1 MNDNKQPSLFTMME
15 TRAVPINIEDEIRK
29 SYLEYAL
36 SVIIGRALPDVR
48 DGLKPVHRRILF
60 AMSEGGNDWNR
71 PYRKSA
77 RIVGDVIGKYHPHGD
92 TAVYDAIVR
101 MAQDFS
107 LRYPLVDGQGN
118 FGSIDGDA
126 PAAMRYTEVR
136 LTRLAHEI
144 LQDLEKDTVDFV
156 GNYDGSLKEPLVM
169 PTRLPNLLVNGSSG
183 IAVGMA
189 TNIPPHSLDE
199 VCAAL
204 LATLSNPDITLEEL
218 MALIPGPD
226 FPTGGFIYGA
236 EGIGEAYRTGRGL
249 IRLRAKVIV
258 ERKGGRDSLI
268 IRELPYQVNKARLIE
283 RIAELVKDKKVEGI
297 ADIRDESDREGLR
310 VSIMLKKDE
319 LPQPI
324 LNQLYIHTNMQVTF
338 GINLVAIVNN
348 RPELLSLKDLLYH
361 FLEHRREVIL
371 RRTRY
376 ELKQAEARAHIL
388 DGLLIALDWLDAVI
402 TMIRAAATPPEAK
415 QQLMAGLFILKPQ
428 RGETLEESRS
438 RYSLS
443 EIQAQA
449 ILDMRLQRLTGLERQ
464 KIIQE
469 AAELKATIQR
479 LMKILAEEAEVK
491 ALIAQELTDLKERY
505 GDGRRTEIVP
515 LAQEFTAEDLI
526 ADEEMVVT
534 ISHRGYIKRTP
545 LTIYRSQR
553 RGGKGRMGMVTR
565 ENDFVSQLY
574 IASTHTVF
582 LVFTNKGRV
591 FWLKVHEI
599 PIGSPTAQGKAIVN
613 LLNLGPEEKAAT
625 TLPIKEFSPGVSLI
639 MATQRG
645 IIKKTDLMNF
655 QRPRSGG
662 LIAVS
667 LDEGDELV
675 GVSLAEA
682 GQEILMGTRQGKIIR
697 FPVAQV
703 RDVGRG
709 ARGVRGIQVAEDD
722 RVVGMEVIRPEG
734 TILTVTDRGFGKR
747 TKPEKYPAQRRGG
760 LGRLGLRITSRN
772 GQIMGILQVHE
783 DDEIMLVTDG
793 GKVLRL
799 PVRGISVIGRIT
811 QGVKLM
817 DAEREERVVS
827 LAKVAEK
834 TDDGEAEPEADLGL
848 S

>member
-1 MNDNKQPSLFTMME
+1 MTE

-92 TAVYDAIVR
+92 TAVYDAMVR

-118 FGSIDGDA
+118 FGSIDGDS

-136 LTRLAHEI
+136 LTRLAHEL

-199 VCAAL
+199 VCDAL
-204 LATLSNPDITLEEL
+204 LATLNRPDISLEEL

-249 IRLRAKVIV
+249 IRIRAKVSI
-258 ERKGGRDSLI
+258 EHKGGRDSLI

-283 RIAELVKDKKVEGI
+283 RIAELVKDKKMEGI
-297 ADIRDESDREGLR
+297 SDIRDESDREGLR
-310 VSIMLKKDE
+310 VAIMLKKDE

-338 GINLVAIVNN
+338 GINLVAIVHN
-348 RPELLSLKDLLYH
+348 RPELLSLKDLLHH

-388 DGLLIALDWLDAVI
+388 GGFLIALDFLDMVI
-402 TMIRAAATPPEAK
+402 AMIRAAATPPEAK
-415 QQLMAGLFILKPQ
+415 QQLMAGLFILTAQP
-428 RGETLEESRS
+428 GATLEETRDK
-438 RYSLS
+438 YALS

-449 ILDMRLQRLTGLERQ
+449 ILEMRLQRLTGLERQ
-464 KIIQE
+464 KIINE
-469 AAELKATIQR
+469 AEEVRATIQR
-479 LMKILAEEAEVK
+479 LLLILAEEAQVK
-491 ALIAQELTDLKERY
+491 SLIAQELTEIKERY

-515 LAQEFTAEDLI
+515 QAQEFTAEDLI

-534 ISHRGYIKRTP
+534 ISLRSYIKRTP

-553 RGGKGRMGMVTR
+553 RGGKGRMGMITR

-574 IASTHTVF
+574 IASTHSFF

-613 LLNLGPEEKAAT
+613 LLPFGEGEKLATILPVREFTPGP
-625 TLPIKEFSPGVSLI
+625 SLV

-645 IIKKTDLMNF
+645 IVKKTDLMNF

-662 LIAVS
+662 IIALS
-667 LDEGDELV
+667 LDAEDELV
-675 GVSLAEA
+675 GAALSEA
-682 GQEILMGTRQGKIIR
+682 DQSIVIGTRYGKIIR
-697 FPVAQV
+697 FPSAEV
-703 RDVGRG
+703 RDMGRA
-709 ARGVRGIQVAEDD
+709 ARGVKGMEVAPED
-722 RVVGMEVIRPEG
+722 RVVGMEVLRPGG
-734 TILTVTDRGFGKR
+734 TILTVTERGFGKR
-747 TKPEKYPAQRRGG
+747 TDPKKYPEHHRKGQGVKG
-760 LGRLGLRITSRN
+760 LDITKRN
-772 GQIMGILQVHE
+772 GPIMAILQVNE

-793 GKVLRL
+793 GKILRMIAK
-799 PVRGISVIGRIT
+799 GISLIGRVT

-817 DAEREERVVS
+817 DLEAEERVVS

-834 TDDGEAEPEADLGL
+834 SDDGEPEPEPDLGI

>member
-1 MNDNKQPSLFTMME
+1 MNEKQPSLFTMME
-15 TRAVPINIEDEIRK
+15 ARAVPINIEDEIRK

-60 AMSEGGNDWNR
+60 AMSEAGNDWNR

-136 LTRLAHEI
+136 LTRLAHEL
-144 LQDLEKDTVDFV
+144 LQDLDKDTVDFV
-156 GNYDGSLKEPLVM
+156 GNYDGSLKEPLVL
-169 PTRLPNLLVNGSSG
+169 PTRLPNLLVNGGSG

-199 VCAAL
+199 VCDAL
-204 LATLSNPDITLEEL
+204 LATLHNPEITLEEL
-218 MALIPGPD
+218 MAIIPGPD

-236 EGIGEAYRTGRGL
+236 EGIAEAYRTGRGL
-249 IRLRAKVIV
+249 IRLRAKVTV
-258 ERKGGRDSLI
+258 ERKGGRESLI

-297 ADIRDESDREGLR
+297 SDIRDESDREGLR
-310 VSIMLKKDE
+310 VAIMLKKDE
-319 LPQPI
+319 PAQPI
-324 LNQLYIHTNMQVTF
+324 LNQLYIHTQMQVTF
-338 GINLVAIVNN
+338 GINLVSIVHN

-361 FLEHRREVIL
+361 FLEHRREVII

-388 DGLLIALDWLDAVI
+388 EGLLIALDWLDAVI
-402 TMIRAAATPPEAK
+402 ALIRAAANPAEAK
-415 QQLMAGLFILKPQ
+415 QQLMAGLFILAASP
-428 RGETLEESRS
+428 GSTLEDTRAL
-438 RYSLS
+438 YALS
-443 EIQAQA
+443 EVQAQA
-449 ILDMRLQRLTGLERQ
+449 ILDMRLQRLTGMERQ

-469 AAELKATIQR
+469 AEEVRAAIARFRQ
-479 LMKILAEEAEVK
+479 ILAEEAEVK
-491 ALIAQELTDLKERY
+491 ALIAGELTELKERY

-515 LAQEFTAEDLI
+515 QAQDITAEDLI
-526 ADEEMVVT
+526 ADEDMVVT
-534 ISHRGYIKRTP
+534 ISHRSYIKRTP

-553 RGGKGRMGMVTR
+553 RGGKGRMGMITR

-574 IASTHTVF
+574 IASTHSYF

-599 PIGSPTAQGKAIVN
+599 PVGSPTAQGKAIVN
-613 LLNLGPEEKAAT
+613 LLQLGENEKLAT
-625 TLPIKEFSPGVSLI
+625 ILPVREFTPGPSLV

-662 LIAVS
+662 IIALS
-667 LDEGDELV
+667 LDPEDELV
-675 GVSLAEA
+675 SAALSEPD
-682 GQEILMGTRQGKIIR
+682 QSILIGTRLGKIIR
-697 FPVAQV
+697 FPSSEV
-703 RDVGRG
+703 RDMGRA
-709 ARGVRGIQVAEDD
+709 ARGVKGMEVAPED
-722 RVVGMEVIRPEG
+722 RVVGMEVIRPAG
-734 TILTVTDRGFGKR
+734 TILTVTERGFGKR
-747 TKPEKYPAQRRGG
+747 TDPIKYPEHHRGG
-760 LGRLGLRITSRN
+760 LGVRGLNITERN
-772 GQIMGILQVHE
+772 GPIMSILQVNE
-783 DDEIMLVTDG
+783 DDEVMLVTDG
-793 GKVLRL
+793 GKILRL
-799 PVRGISVIGRIT
+799 MAKGISLIGRVT

-817 DAEREERVVS
+817 DLEREERVVS
-827 LAKVAEK
+827 LAKVAERSEDSDPE
-834 TDDGEAEPEADLGL
+834 TEADLGL
-848 S
+848 T

>member
-1 MNDNKQPSLFTMME
+1 MTE
-15 TRAVPINIEDEIRK
+15 TRAVPINIEDEIKK

-92 TAVYDAIVR
+92 TAVYDAMVR

-118 FGSIDGDA
+118 FGSIDGDS

-136 LTRLAHEI
+136 LTRLAHEL

-199 VCAAL
+199 VCDAL
-204 LATLSNPDITLEEL
+204 LATLNTPDITLEEL
-218 MALIPGPD
+218 MTLIPGPD

-236 EGIGEAYRTGRGL
+236 EGISEAYRTGRGL
-249 IRLRAKVIV
+249 IRIRAKVSV
-258 ERKGGRDSLI
+258 EHKGGRDSLI

-283 RIAELVKDKKVEGI
+283 RIAELVKDKKMEGI

-310 VSIMLKKDE
+310 VAIMLKKDE

-338 GINLVAIVNN
+338 GINLVAIVHN
-348 RPELLSLKDLLYH
+348 RPELLSLKDLLHH

-388 DGLLIALDWLDAVI
+388 GGFLIALDFLDAVI
-402 TMIRAAATPPEAK
+402 AMIRAAATPPEAK
-415 QQLMAGLFILKPQ
+415 QQLMAGLFILAAQP
-428 RGETLEESRS
+428 GVTLEETRS
-438 RYSLS
+438 RYALS

-449 ILDMRLQRLTGLERQ
+449 ILEMRLQRLTGLERQ
-464 KIIQE
+464 KIINE
-469 AAELKATIQR
+469 AAEIRAAIQR
-479 LMKILAEEAEVK
+479 LLQILAEEAQVK
-491 ALIAQELTDLKERY
+491 ALIAQELTELKERY

-515 LAQEFTAEDLI
+515 QAQEFTAEDLI

-534 ISHRGYIKRTP
+534 ISLRSYIKRTP

-553 RGGKGRMGMVTR
+553 RGGKGRMGMITR

-574 IASTHTVF
+574 IASTHSFF

-613 LLNLGPEEKAAT
+613 LLPFGEGEKLATILPVREFTPGP
-625 TLPIKEFSPGVSLI
+625 SLV

-645 IIKKTDLMNF
+645 IVKKTDLMNF
-655 QRPRSGG
+655 QRPRSAGI
-662 LIAVS
+662 IALS
-667 LDEGDELV
+667 LDAEDELV
-675 GVSLAEA
+675 SAALSEPDQSIV
-682 GQEILMGTRQGKIIR
+682 IGTRYGKIIR
-697 FPVAQV
+697 FPSAEV
-703 RDVGRG
+703 RDMGRT
-709 ARGVRGIQVAEDD
+709 ARGVKGMEVAPED
-722 RVVGMEVIRPEG
+722 RVVGMEVLRPGG
-734 TILTVTDRGFGKR
+734 TILTVTERGFGKR
-747 TKPEKYPAQRRGG
+747 TDPTKYPEHHRKGQGVRG
-760 LGRLGLRITSRN
+760 LNITKRN
-772 GQIMGILQVHE
+772 GPIMAILQVNE

-793 GKVLRL
+793 GKILRMIAKGVSL
-799 PVRGISVIGRIT
+799 IGRVT

-817 DAEREERVVS
+817 DLEPEERVVS
-827 LAKVAEK
+827 VAKVAEK
-834 TDDGEAEPEADLGL
+834 SDDGEPEPDPEADLGL

>member
-1 MNDNKQPSLFTMME
+1 MTE
-15 TRAVPINIEDEIRK
+15 TRAVPINIEDEIQK

-92 TAVYDAIVR
+92 TAVYDAMVR

-118 FGSIDGDA
+118 FGSIDGDS

-136 LTRLAHEI
+136 LTRLAHEL
-144 LQDLEKDTVDFV
+144 LQDLDKDTVDFV

-169 PTRLPNLLVNGSSG
+169 PTRMPNLLINGSSG

-199 VCAAL
+199 VCDAL
-204 LATLSNPDITLEEL
+204 LATLSNPDLTLEEL

-249 IRLRAKVIV
+249 IRIRAKVSV
-258 ERKGGRDSLI
+258 EHKGGRDSLI

-283 RIAELVKDKKVEGI
+283 RIAELVKDKKMEGI

-310 VSIMLKKDE
+310 VAIMLKKDE

-338 GINLVAIVNN
+338 GINLVAIVHN
-348 RPELLSLKDLLYH
+348 RPELLSLKDLLHH

-388 DGLLIALDWLDAVI
+388 EGFLIALDWLDAVI
-402 TMIRAAATPPEAK
+402 SMIRAAANPPEAK
-415 QQLMAGLFILKPQ
+415 QQLMAGLFVLAAQP
-428 RGETLEESRS
+428 GATLEETRS
-438 RYSLS
+438 SYALS
-443 EIQAQA
+443 ETQAQA
-449 ILDMRLQRLTGLERQ
+449 ILEMRLQRLTGMERQ
-464 KIIQE
+464 KIISE
-469 AAELKATIQR
+469 AAEVRATIQR
-479 LMKILAEEAEVK
+479 LLQILAEEAQVK
-491 ALIAQELTDLKERY
+491 ALIAQELTELKERY

-515 LAQEFTAEDLI
+515 QAQEFTAEDLI

-534 ISHRGYIKRTP
+534 ISLRSYIKRTP

-553 RGGKGRMGMVTR
+553 RGGKGRMGMITR

-574 IASTHTVF
+574 IASTHSFF

-613 LLNLGPEEKAAT
+613 LLPFGEGEKLATILPVREFTPGP
-625 TLPIKEFSPGVSLI
+625 SLV

-645 IIKKTDLMNF
+645 IVKKTDLMNF
-655 QRPRSGG
+655 QRPRSAGI
-662 LIAVS
+662 IALS
-667 LDEGDELV
+667 LDPEDELV
-675 GVSLAEA
+675 SAALSEPDQSIV
-682 GQEILMGTRQGKIIR
+682 IGTRLGKIIR
-697 FPVAQV
+697 FPSAEV
-703 RDVGRG
+703 RDMGRA
-709 ARGVRGIQVAEDD
+709 ARGVKGMEVAPED
-722 RVVGMEVIRPEG
+722 RVVGMEVLRPGG
-734 TILTVTDRGFGKR
+734 TILTVTERGFGKR
-747 TKPEKYPAQRRGG
+747 TDPKKYPEHHRKGQGVKG
-760 LGRLGLRITSRN
+760 LDITKRT
-772 GQIMGILQVHE
+772 GPIMSILQVNE

-793 GKVLRL
+793 GKILRMIAK
-799 PVRGISVIGRIT
+799 GISLIGRVT

-817 DAEREERVVS
+817 DLETEERVVS

-834 TDDGEAEPEADLGL
+834 SDDGEAEPEPDLGI

>member
-1 MNDNKQPSLFTMME
+1 MME
-15 TRAVPINIEDEIRK
+15 ARAIPINIEDEIRK
-29 SYLEYAL
+29 SYLEYSL

-60 AMSEGGNDWNR
+60 AMSEAGNDWNR

-118 FGSIDGDA
+118 FGSVDGDA

-136 LTRLAHEI
+136 LTRLAHEL
-144 LQDLEKDTVDFV
+144 LQDLDKDTVDFV
-156 GNYDGSLKEPLVM
+156 GNYDGSLKEPLVL
-169 PTRLPNLLVNGSSG
+169 PTRLPNLLVNGGSG

-199 VCAAL
+199 VCDAL
-204 LATLSNPDITLEEL
+204 LATLKNPDITLEEL
-218 MALIPGPD
+218 MAIIPGPD

-236 EGIGEAYRTGRGL
+236 DGIAEAYRTGRGL
-249 IRLRAKVIV
+249 IRLRAKVTV
-258 ERKGGRDSLI
+258 ERKGGRESLI

-283 RIAELVKDKKVEGI
+283 RIAELVKDKKIEGI

-310 VSIMLKKDE
+310 VSILLKKDE
-319 LPQPI
+319 LSQPI
-324 LNQLYIHTNMQVTF
+324 LNQLYLNTQMQVTF
-338 GINLVAIVNN
+338 GINLVAIVHN
-348 RPELLSLKDLLYH
+348 RPELLSLKDLLHH
-361 FLEHRREVIL
+361 FLEHRREVII

-376 ELKQAEARAHIL
+376 ELKQAEARAHVL
-388 DGLLIALDWLDAVI
+388 DGLLIALDHLDAVI
-402 TMIRAAATPPEAK
+402 SLIRAAANPPEAK
-415 QQLMAGLFILKPQ
+415 QQLIAGMFILAAAPKA
-428 RGETLEESRS
+428 TLEETRS
-438 RYSLS
+438 RYALS

-469 AAELKATIQR
+469 AEEVQAAIRR
-479 LMKILAEEAEVK
+479 LRQILAEEAEVK
-491 ALIAQELTDLKERY
+491 ALIAQELTELKERY
-505 GDGRRTEIVP
+505 SDGRHTEIVP
-515 LAQEFTAEDLI
+515 QAQDFTAEDLI
-526 ADEEMVVT
+526 ADEDMVVT

-553 RGGKGRMGMVTR
+553 RGGKGRMGMITR

-574 IASTHTVF
+574 IASTHSCF

-613 LLNLGPEEKAAT
+613 LLQLGENEKLAT
-625 TLPIKEFSPGVSLI
+625 ILPVREFTSGPSLV

-645 IIKKTDLMNF
+645 VIKKTDLMNF

-662 LIAVS
+662 IIALS
-667 LDEGDELV
+667 LDPEDELV
-675 GVSLAEA
+675 GVALS
-682 GQEILMGTRQGKIIR
+682 QPDQSILLGTRQGKIIR
-697 FPVAQV
+697 FLSAEV
-703 RDVGRG
+703 RDMGRI
-709 ARGVRGIQVAEDD
+709 ARGVKGIDVAPED
-722 RVVGMEVIRPEG
+722 RVVGMEVLRPAG
-734 TILTVTDRGFGKR
+734 TILTVTERGFGKR
-747 TKPEKYPAQRRGG
+747 TNPKKYPEHHRGG
-760 LGRLGLRITSRN
+760 HGVRGLDITKRN
-772 GQIMGILQVHE
+772 GPIMGILQVNE

-793 GKVLRL
+793 GKILRL
-799 PVRGISVIGRIT
+799 MAKDISLIGRVT

-817 DAEREERVVS
+817 DLEAEERVVS
-827 LAKVAEK
+827 LAKVAERNGN
-834 TDDGEAEPEADLGL
+834 GEPELEADLGL
-848 S
+848 T

>member
-1 MNDNKQPSLFTMME
+1 MTE
-15 TRAVPINIEDEIRK
+15 TRAVPINIEDEIQK

-92 TAVYDAIVR
+92 TAVYDAMVR

-118 FGSIDGDA
+118 FGSIDGDS

-136 LTRLAHEI
+136 LTRLAHEL

-156 GNYDGSLKEPLVM
+156 GNYDGSLKEPLVL
-169 PTRLPNLLVNGSSG
+169 PTRLPNLMINGSSG

-199 VCAAL
+199 VCGAL
-204 LATLSNPDITLEEL
+204 LATLHNPDITLEEL
-218 MALIPGPD
+218 MAIIPGPD

-236 EGIGEAYRTGRGL
+236 EGIAEAYRTGRGL
-249 IRLRAKVIV
+249 IRLRAKVSV
-258 ERKGGRDSLI
+258 EHKSGRDTLI

-283 RIAELVKDKKVEGI
+283 RIAELVKDKKIEGI
-297 ADIRDESDREGLR
+297 SDLRDESDREGLR
-310 VSIMLKKDE
+310 VAIMLKKDE

-324 LNQLYIHTNMQVTF
+324 LNQLYTHTNMQVTF
-338 GINLVAIVNN
+338 GINLVAIVHN
-348 RPELLSLKDLLYH
+348 RPELLSLKDLLHH

-388 DGLLIALDWLDAVI
+388 EGFLIALDWLDAVI
-402 TMIRAAATPPEAK
+402 NMIRAAATPPEAK
-415 QQLMAGLFILKPQ
+415 QQLIAGMFILTAAP
-428 RGETLEESRS
+428 GATLEETRGK
-438 RYSLS
+438 YALS

-449 ILDMRLQRLTGLERQ
+449 ILEMRLQRLTGLERQ
-464 KIIQE
+464 KIINE
-469 AAELKATIQR
+469 AEEVRATIRR
-479 LMKILAEEAEVK
+479 LRQILAEEAEVK
-491 ALIAQELTDLKERY
+491 ALIVQELTELKERF

-515 LAQEFTAEDLI
+515 QAQEFTAEDLI

-534 ISHRGYIKRTP
+534 ISLRSYIKRTP

-553 RGGKGRMGMVTR
+553 RGGKGRMGMITR

-574 IASTHTVF
+574 IASTHSFF

-613 LLNLGPEEKAAT
+613 LLPFGEGEKLATILPVREFIPGPSLVLG
-625 TLPIKEFSPGVSLI
+625 
-639 MATQRG
+639 TQRG

-662 LIAVS
+662 IIALS
-667 LDEGDELV
+667 LDAEDELV
-675 GVSLAEA
+675 SVALSELD
-682 GQEILMGTRQGKIIR
+682 QSIVIGTRYGKIIR
-697 FPVAQV
+697 FPSSEV
-703 RDVGRG
+703 RDMGRT
-709 ARGVRGIQVAEDD
+709 ARGVKGIEVGPKDQ
-722 RVVGMEVIRPEG
+722 VVGMEVLRPGG
-734 TILTVTDRGFGKR
+734 TILTVTERGFGKR
-747 TKPEKYPAQRRGG
+747 TDPKKYPEHHRKGQGVKG
-760 LGRLGLRITSRN
+760 LAITKRT
-772 GQIMGILQVHE
+772 GPIMAILQVNE

-793 GKVLRL
+793 GKILRMIAKD
-799 PVRGISVIGRIT
+799 ISLIGRVT

-817 DAEREERVVS
+817 DLEPEERVVS
-827 LAKVAEK
+827 VAKVAEK
-834 TDDGEAEPEADLGL
+834 TDDGEPEPETDLGI

>member
-1 MNDNKQPSLFTMME
+1 MTE

-92 TAVYDAIVR
+92 TAVYDAMVR

-118 FGSIDGDA
+118 FGSIDGDS

-136 LTRLAHEI
+136 LTRLAHEL
-144 LQDLEKDTVDFV
+144 LQDLDKDTVDFV

-169 PTRLPNLLVNGSSG
+169 PTRIPNLLINGGSG

-189 TNIPPHSLDE
+189 TNIPPHCLDE
-199 VCAAL
+199 VCDGL
-204 LATLSNPDITLEEL
+204 LATLKDPDISLEEL
-218 MALIPGPD
+218 MAIIPGPD

-236 EGIGEAYRTGRGL
+236 EGIAEAYRTGRGL
-249 IRLRAKVIV
+249 IRIRAKVSV
-258 ERKGGRDSLI
+258 EHKGGRDSLI

-283 RIAELVKDKKVEGI
+283 RIAELVKDKKMEGI
-297 ADIRDESDREGLR
+297 SDIRDESDREGLR
-310 VSIMLKKDE
+310 VAIMLKKDE

-338 GINLVAIVNN
+338 GINLVAIVHN
-348 RPELLSLKDLLYH
+348 RPELLSLKDLLHH

-388 DGLLIALDWLDAVI
+388 EGFLIALDWLDAVI
-402 TMIRAAATPPEAK
+402 AMIRAAANPPEAK
-415 QQLMAGLFILKPQ
+415 QQLMAGLFVLAAQP
-428 RGETLEESRS
+428 GVTLEETRS
-438 RYSLS
+438 KYALS

-449 ILDMRLQRLTGLERQ
+449 ILEMRLQRLTGLERQ
-464 KIIQE
+464 KIINE
-469 AAELKATIQR
+469 AAEVRATIQR
-479 LMKILAEEAEVK
+479 LLQILAEEAQVK
-491 ALIAQELTDLKERY
+491 ALIAQELTELKERY

-515 LAQEFTAEDLI
+515 QAQEFTAEDLI

-534 ISHRGYIKRTP
+534 ISLRSYIKRTP

-553 RGGKGRMGMVTR
+553 RGGKGRMGMITR

-574 IASTHTVF
+574 IASTHSFF

-613 LLNLGPEEKAAT
+613 LLPFGEGEKLATILPVREFTPGP
-625 TLPIKEFSPGVSLI
+625 SLV

-645 IIKKTDLMNF
+645 IVKKTDLMNF
-655 QRPRSGG
+655 QRPRTGG
-662 LIAVS
+662 IIALS
-667 LDEGDELV
+667 LDPEDELV
-675 GVSLAEA
+675 SAALSEPDQSIV
-682 GQEILMGTRQGKIIR
+682 IGTRLRQDHPLPLGGGAGHGPGRPGRQGHGSGPGGPGGGYGSAASR
-697 FPVAQV
+697 RHHPHG
-703 RDVGRG
+703 DG
-709 ARGVRGIQVAEDD
+709 AGLRQAHRSEEIPRAP
-722 RVVGMEVIRPEG
+722 PEG
-734 TILTVTDRGFGKR
+734 PGGQGTR
-747 TKPEKYPAQRRGG
+747 YHQAQRPHHGHPPG
-760 LGRLGLRITSRN
+760 
-772 GQIMGILQVHE
+772 
-783 DDEIMLVTDG
+783 
-793 GKVLRL
+793 
-799 PVRGISVIGRIT
+799 
-811 QGVKLM
+811 
-817 DAEREERVVS
+817 ERRR
-827 LAKVAEK
+827 
-834 TDDGEAEPEADLGL
+834 
-848 S
+848 

>member
-1 MNDNKQPSLFTMME
+1 MTE

-92 TAVYDAIVR
+92 TAVYDAMVR

-118 FGSIDGDA
+118 FGSIDGDS

-136 LTRLAHEI
+136 LTRLAHEL
-144 LQDLEKDTVDFV
+144 LQDLDKDTVDFV

-199 VCAAL
+199 VCDAL
-204 LATLSNPDITLEEL
+204 LATLNNPDITLEEL
-218 MALIPGPD
+218 MAMIPGPD

-236 EGIGEAYRTGRGL
+236 EGIAEAYRTGRGL
-249 IRLRAKVIV
+249 IRIRAKVNV
-258 ERKGGRDSLI
+258 EHKGGRDSLI

-283 RIAELVKDKKVEGI
+283 RIAELVKDKKMEGI

-310 VSIMLKKDE
+310 VAIMLKKDE

-338 GINLVAIVNN
+338 GINLVAIVHN
-348 RPELLSLKDLLYH
+348 RPELLSLKDLLHH

-388 DGLLIALDWLDAVI
+388 EGFLIALDFLDLVI
-402 TMIRAAATPPEAK
+402 AMIRAAATPPEAK
-415 QQLMAGLFILKPQ
+415 QQLMAGLFILAAPP
-428 RGETLEESRS
+428 GATLEETRDK
-438 RYSLS
+438 YALS

-449 ILDMRLQRLTGLERQ
+449 ILEMRLQRLTGLERQ
-464 KIIQE
+464 KIINE
-469 AAELKATIQR
+469 AEEVRATIQR
-479 LMKILAEEAEVK
+479 LLQILAEEAQVK
-491 ALIAQELTDLKERY
+491 ALIAQELTELKERY

-515 LAQEFTAEDLI
+515 QAQEFTAEDLI

-534 ISHRGYIKRTP
+534 ISHRSYIKRTP

-553 RGGKGRMGMVTR
+553 RGGKGRMGMITR

-574 IASTHTVF
+574 IASTHSYF

-613 LLNLGPEEKAAT
+613 LLQLGEDEKLAT
-625 TLPIKEFSPGVSLI
+625 ILPVREFTPGPSLV

-662 LIAVS
+662 IIALS
-667 LDEGDELV
+667 LDAEDELV
-675 GVSLAEA
+675 GAALSEPDQSIV
-682 GQEILMGTRQGKIIR
+682 IGTRYGKIIR
-697 FPVAQV
+697 FPSAEV
-703 RDVGRG
+703 RDMGRA
-709 ARGVRGIQVAEDD
+709 ARGVKGMEVAPED
-722 RVVGMEVIRPEG
+722 RVVGMEVLRPGG
-734 TILTVTDRGFGKR
+734 TILTVTERGFGKR
-747 TKPEKYPAQRRGG
+747 TDPKKYPQHHRKGQG
-760 LGRLGLRITSRN
+760 VLGLNITKRN
-772 GQIMGILQVHE
+772 GPIMAILQVNE

-793 GKVLRL
+793 GKILRMIAK
-799 PVRGISVIGRIT
+799 GISLIGRVT

-817 DAEREERVVS
+817 DLESGGAG
-827 LAKVAEK
+827 
-834 TDDGEAEPEADLGL
+834 GEPGQGGGKK
-848 S
+848 

>member
-1 MNDNKQPSLFTMME
+1 MTE
-15 TRAVPINIEDEIRK
+15 TRAVPINIEDEIQK

-92 TAVYDAIVR
+92 TAVYDAMVR

-118 FGSIDGDA
+118 FGSIDGDS

-136 LTRLAHEI
+136 LTRLAHEL
-144 LQDLEKDTVDFV
+144 LQDLDKDTVDFV

-169 PTRLPNLLVNGSSG
+169 PTRIPNLLINGSSG

-199 VCAAL
+199 VCDAL
-204 LATLSNPDITLEEL
+204 LATLNNPDITLEEL
-218 MALIPGPD
+218 MAIIPGPD

-236 EGIGEAYRTGRGL
+236 EGIAEAYRTGRGL
-249 IRLRAKVIV
+249 IRIRAKVSV
-258 ERKGGRDSLI
+258 EHKGGRDSLI

-283 RIAELVKDKKVEGI
+283 RIAELVKDKKMEGI
-297 ADIRDESDREGLR
+297 SDIRDESDREGLR
-310 VSIMLKKDE
+310 VAIMLKKDE

-338 GINLVAIVNN
+338 GINLVAIVHN
-348 RPELLSLKDLLYH
+348 RPELLSLKDLLHH

-388 DGLLIALDWLDAVI
+388 EGFLIALDWLDAVI
-402 TMIRAAATPPEAK
+402 AMIRAAATPPEAK
-415 QQLMAGLFILKPQ
+415 QQLMAGLFILAAQP
-428 RGETLEESRS
+428 GVTLEETRS
-438 RYSLS
+438 KYALS

-449 ILDMRLQRLTGLERQ
+449 ILEMRLQRLTGLERQ
-464 KIIQE
+464 KIINE
-469 AAELKATIQR
+469 AAEVRATIQR
-479 LMKILAEEAEVK
+479 LLQILAEEAQVK

-515 LAQEFTAEDLI
+515 QAQEFTAEDLI

-534 ISHRGYIKRTP
+534 ISLRSYIKRTP

-553 RGGKGRMGMVTR
+553 RGGKGRMGMITR

-574 IASTHTVF
+574 IASTHSFF

-613 LLNLGPEEKAAT
+613 LLPFGEGEKLATILPVREFTPGP
-625 TLPIKEFSPGVSLI
+625 SLV

-662 LIAVS
+662 IIALS
-667 LDEGDELV
+667 LDAEDELV
-675 GVSLAEA
+675 SAALSEPDQSIV
-682 GQEILMGTRQGKIIR
+682 IGTRYGKIIR
-697 FPVAQV
+697 FPSAEV
-703 RDVGRG
+703 RDMGRA
-709 ARGVRGIQVAEDD
+709 ARGVKGMEVAPED
-722 RVVGMEVIRPEG
+722 RVVGMEVLRPGG
-734 TILTVTDRGFGKR
+734 TILTVTERGFGKR
-747 TKPEKYPAQRRGG
+747 TDPTKYPEHHRKGQGVKG
-760 LGRLGLRITSRN
+760 LDITKRN
-772 GQIMGILQVHE
+772 GPIMAILQVNE

-793 GKVLRL
+793 GKILRMIAKGVSL
-799 PVRGISVIGRIT
+799 IGRVT

-817 DAEREERVVS
+817 DLEAEEHVVS
-827 LAKVAEK
+827 VAKVAEK
-834 TDDGEAEPEADLGL
+834 TDDGEPEPETDLGI

>member
-1 MNDNKQPSLFTMME
+1 MME
-15 TRAVPINIEDEIRK
+15 ARAVPINIEDEIRK

-60 AMSEGGNDWNR
+60 AMDEAGNDWNR

-136 LTRLAHEI
+136 LTRLAHEL
-144 LQDLEKDTVDFV
+144 LQDLDKDTVDFV
-156 GNYDGSLKEPLVM
+156 ANYDGSLKEPLVL
-169 PTRLPNLLVNGSSG
+169 PTRLPNLLVNGGSG

-199 VCAAL
+199 VCDAL
-204 LATLSNPDITLEEL
+204 LATLNNPDITLDEL
-218 MALIPGPD
+218 MAIIPGPD

-236 EGIGEAYRTGRGL
+236 DGIAEAYRTGRGL
-249 IRLRAKVIV
+249 IRLRARVTI

-310 VSIMLKKDE
+310 VAIMLKKDE

-324 LNQLYIHTNMQVTF
+324 LNQLYMHTNMQVTF
-338 GINLVAIVNN
+338 GINLVAIVHN

-388 DGLLIALDWLDAVI
+388 DGLLIALDFLDAVI
-402 TMIRAAATPPEAK
+402 ALIRAAAHPPEAK
-415 QQLMAGLFILKPQ
+415 QQLMAGEFIQKPR
-428 RGETLEESRS
+428 RGATLEETREQ
-438 RYSLS
+438 YALS
-443 EIQAQA
+443 EVQAQA

-469 AAELKATIQR
+469 AEAVKADIARFRQ
-479 LMKILAEEAEVK
+479 ILAEAAQVT
-491 ALIAQELTDLKERY
+491 ALIAQELTELKERY

-515 LAQEFTAEDLI
+515 QAQDLTAEDLI
-526 ADEEMVVT
+526 ADEDMVVT

-574 IASTHTVF
+574 IASTHSYF

-599 PIGSPTAQGKAIVN
+599 PIGSPSAQGKAIVN
-613 LLNLGPEEKAAT
+613 LLQLGAEEKLAT
-625 TLPIKEFSPGVSLI
+625 ILPVREFTPGLSLV

-645 IIKKTDLMNF
+645 VIKKTDLLNF

-662 LIAVS
+662 IIAIN
-667 LDEGDELV
+667 LDPEDELV
-675 GVSLAEA
+675 GVDLSEPD
-682 GQEILMGTRQGKIIR
+682 QSILIGTRYGKIIR
-697 FPVAQV
+697 FPAAEV
-703 RDVGRG
+703 RDVGRA
-709 ARGVRGIQVAEDD
+709 ARGVKGIEVAPEDQ
-722 RVVGMEVIRPEG
+722 VVGMEVLRPAG
-734 TILTVTDRGFGKR
+734 TILTVTERGFGKR
-747 TKPEKYPAQRRGG
+747 TDPKKYPQHHRGG
-760 LGRLGLRITSRN
+760 QGVRGLNITDRN
-772 GQIMGILQVHE
+772 GPIMGILQVDA
-783 DDEIMLVTDG
+783 DDEIMLVSDG
-793 GKVLRL
+793 GKILRSIAK
-799 PVRGISVIGRIT
+799 GISLIGRVT

-817 DAEREERVVS
+817 DLEKEERVVS
-827 LAKVAEK
+827 LAKVAER
-834 TDDGEAEPEADLGL
+834 TDDSEAEPDLGI

>member
-1 MNDNKQPSLFTMME
+1 MDNKQPPLFTME

-118 FGSIDGDA
+118 FGSIDGDS

-136 LTRLAHEI
+136 LTRLAHEL
-144 LQDLEKDTVDFV
+144 LQDLDKDTVDFV
-156 GNYDGSLKEPLVM
+156 GNYDGSMKEPLVL
-169 PTRLPNLLVNGSSG
+169 PSRLPNLLINGSSG

-189 TNIPPHSLDE
+189 TNIPPHSLEE
-199 VCAAL
+199 VCNAL
-204 LATLSNPDITLEEL
+204 LAVLHNPDITLTEL
-218 MALIPGPD
+218 MAIVPGPD

-236 EGIGEAYRTGRGL
+236 EGIAEAYRSGRGL
-249 IRLRAKVIV
+249 IRLRAKVSV
-258 ERKGGRDSLI
+258 EHKAGRETLV

-283 RIAELVKDKKVEGI
+283 RIAELVKEKKIEGI
-297 ADIRDESDREGLR
+297 SELRDESDREGMR
-310 VSIMLKKDE
+310 VTIQLKKDE
-319 LPQPI
+319 QAEVI
-324 LNQLYIHTNMQVTF
+324 LNQLYLNTQMQVTF
-338 GINLVAIVNN
+338 GINLVAIVHN
-348 RPELLSLKDLLYH
+348 RPELLGLKDLLRH

-376 ELKQAEARAHIL
+376 ELKQAEARKHIL
-388 DGLLIALDWLDAVI
+388 DGLLTALDFLDQVIAL
-402 TMIRAAATPPEAK
+402 IRSAATPAEAK
-415 QQLMAGLFILKPQ
+415 EHLMAGMFVTEAPKIASH
-428 RGETLEESRS
+428 EEMRS
-438 RYSLS
+438 RYALS

-464 KIIQE
+464 KIIDEAREVE
-469 AAELKATIQR
+469 AAIARFRQ
-479 LMKILAEEAEVK
+479 ILAEEAQVK
-491 ALIAQELTDLKERY
+491 AIIAQELKEIKERY

-515 LAQEFTAEDLI
+515 EAQEFTAEDLI

-534 ISHRGYIKRTP
+534 ISHRNYIKRTP

-553 RGGKGRMGMVTR
+553 RGGKGRTGMATR

-574 IASTHTVF
+574 IASTHSYF
-582 LVFTNKGRV
+582 LVFTNKGRI
-591 FWLKVHEI
+591 FWLRVHEI
-599 PIGSPTAQGKAIVN
+599 PVGSPSAQGKAIVN
-613 LLNLGPEEKAAT
+613 LVQLGPDEKVAT
-625 TLPIKEFSPGVSLI
+625 ILPVKEFLPGLSLV
-639 MATQRG
+639 MATRQG
-645 IIKKTDLMNF
+645 VVKKTDLMNF

-662 LIAVS
+662 IIALS
-667 LDEGDELV
+667 LDAGDEMV
-675 GVSLAEA
+675 GAALSEP
-682 GQEILMGTRQGKIIR
+682 GQSILLGSRQGKIIR
-697 FPVAQV
+697 FPTVEV
-703 RDVGRG
+703 RDMGRS
-709 ARGVRGIQVAEDD
+709 ARGVKGMGVAPKDE
-722 RVVGMEVIRPEG
+722 VVGMEVLRPQG
-734 TILTVTDRGFGKR
+734 TILTVTERGFGKR
-747 TKPEKYPAQRRGG
+747 TDPRKYPQHHRGG
-760 LGRLGLRITSRN
+760 QGVRGLNVTKRT
-772 GQIMGILQVHE
+772 GLVMGILQVNE

-793 GKVLRL
+793 GKILRL
-799 PVRGISVIGRIT
+799 AARGISLIGRVT

-817 DAEREERVVS
+817 DAEAEERVVS
-827 LAKVAEK
+827 LAKVAEQS
-834 TDDGEAEPEADLGL
+834 DDGEAEPEPDLGL

>member
-1 MNDNKQPSLFTMME
+1 MTE
-15 TRAVPINIEDEIRK
+15 TRAVPINIEDEIQK

-92 TAVYDAIVR
+92 TAVYDAMVR

-118 FGSIDGDA
+118 FGSIDGDS

-136 LTRLAHEI
+136 LTRLAHEL
-144 LQDLEKDTVDFV
+144 LQDLDKDTVDFV

-169 PTRLPNLLVNGSSG
+169 PTRIPNLLINGSSG

-199 VCAAL
+199 VCDAL
-204 LATLSNPDITLEEL
+204 LATLKNPDITLEEL
-218 MALIPGPD
+218 MAIIPGPD

-236 EGIGEAYRTGRGL
+236 EGIAEAYRTGRGL
-249 IRLRAKVIV
+249 IRIRAKVNV
-258 ERKGGRDSLI
+258 EHKGGRESLI

-283 RIAELVKDKKVEGI
+283 RIAELVKDKKMEGI
-297 ADIRDESDREGLR
+297 SDIRDESDREGLR
-310 VSIMLKKDE
+310 VAIMLKKDE

-338 GINLVAIVNN
+338 GINLVAIVHN
-348 RPELLSLKDLLYH
+348 RPELLSLKDLLHH

-388 DGLLIALDWLDAVI
+388 EGFLIALDWLDAVI
-402 TMIRAAATPPEAK
+402 AMIRAAANPPEAK
-415 QQLMAGLFILKPQ
+415 QQLMAGLFILAAQP
-428 RGETLEESRS
+428 GATLEETRS
-438 RYSLS
+438 RYALS

-449 ILDMRLQRLTGLERQ
+449 ILEMRLQRLTGLERQ
-464 KIIQE
+464 KIINE
-469 AAELKATIQR
+469 AAEVRATIQR
-479 LMKILAEEAEVK
+479 LLQILAEEAQVK
-491 ALIAQELTDLKERY
+491 ALIAQELTELKERY

-515 LAQEFTAEDLI
+515 QAQEFTAEDLI

-534 ISHRGYIKRTP
+534 ISHRSYIKRTP

-553 RGGKGRMGMVTR
+553 RGGKGRMGMITR

-574 IASTHTVF
+574 IASTHSFF

-613 LLNLGPEEKAAT
+613 LLPFGEGEKLATILPVREFTPGP
-625 TLPIKEFSPGVSLI
+625 SLV

-645 IIKKTDLMNF
+645 IVKKTDLMNF

-662 LIAVS
+662 IIALS
-667 LDEGDELV
+667 LDAEDELV
-675 GVSLAEA
+675 SAALSEPDQSIV
-682 GQEILMGTRQGKIIR
+682 IGTRLGKIIR
-697 FPVAQV
+697 FPSAEV
-703 RDVGRG
+703 RDMGRA
-709 ARGVRGIQVAEDD
+709 ARGVKGMEVAPED
-722 RVVGMEVIRPEG
+722 RVVGMEVLRPGG
-734 TILTVTDRGFGKR
+734 TILTVTERGFGKR
-747 TKPEKYPAQRRGG
+747 TDPKKYPEHHRKGQGVKG
-760 LGRLGLRITSRN
+760 LDITKRN
-772 GQIMGILQVHE
+772 GPIMAILQVNE

-793 GKVLRL
+793 GKILRMIAK
-799 PVRGISVIGRIT
+799 GISLIGRVT

-817 DAEREERVVS
+817 DLEAEERVVS

-834 TDDGEAEPEADLGL
+834 SDDGEPEPEPDLGI

>member
-1 MNDNKQPSLFTMME
+1 MME
-15 TRAVPINIEDEIRK
+15 ARAVPINIEDEIRK

-136 LTRLAHEI
+136 LTRLAHEL
-144 LQDLEKDTVDFV
+144 LQDLDKDTVDFV
-156 GNYDGSLKEPLVM
+156 GNYDGSLKEPLVL
-169 PTRLPNLLVNGSSG
+169 PTRLPNLLINGSSG

-199 VCAAL
+199 VCDAL
-204 LATLSNPDITLEEL
+204 LATLHKPEIPIEEL

-249 IRLRAKVIV
+249 IRLRAKVTV
-258 ERKGGRDSLI
+258 ERRGGRESLI

-283 RIAELVKDKKVEGI
+283 RIAELVKDKKMEGI

-310 VSIMLKKDE
+310 VAILLKKDE
-319 LPQPI
+319 PAQPI
-324 LNQLYIHTNMQVTF
+324 LNQLFLNTQMQVTF

-348 RPELLSLKDLLYH
+348 RPELLSLKDLLHH
-361 FLEHRREVIL
+361 FLEHRRDVII
-371 RRTRY
+371 RRTRF

-388 DGLLIALDWLDAVI
+388 DGLLIALDWLDQVI
-402 TMIRAAATPPEAK
+402 ALIRAAANPPEAK
-415 QQLMAGLFILKPQ
+415 QQLMAGVFIPAPEP
-428 RGETLEESRS
+428 GATLEETRT
-438 RYSLS
+438 RYALS

-449 ILDMRLQRLTGLERQ
+449 ILDMRLQRLTGMERQ

-469 AAELKATIQR
+469 AEEVRAAIQR
-479 LMKILAEEAEVK
+479 YHQILEDEAEVK
-491 ALIAQELTDLKERY
+491 ALIAQELTELKERY

-515 LAQEFTAEDLI
+515 QAEDITAEDLI

-574 IASTHTVF
+574 IASTHSYF

-599 PIGSPTAQGKAIVN
+599 PIGSPSAQGKAIVN
-613 LLNLGPEEKAAT
+613 LLQLGEGERLAT
-625 TLPIKEFSPGVSLI
+625 ILPVREFTPGPSLV

-662 LIAVS
+662 LIALS
-667 LDEGDELV
+667 LDPEDELV
-675 GVSLAEA
+675 SAALSEPD
-682 GQEILMGTRQGKIIR
+682 QSILIGTRLGKIIR
-697 FPVAQV
+697 FPSSEV
-703 RDVGRG
+703 RDMGRA
-709 ARGVRGIQVAEDD
+709 ARGVKGMEVAHED
-722 RVVGMEVIRPEG
+722 RVVGMEVLSPAG
-734 TILTVTDRGFGKR
+734 TILTVTERGFGKR
-747 TKPEKYPAQRRGG
+747 TDPKKYPEHHRGG
-760 LGRLGLRITSRN
+760 LGVRGLNITDRN
-772 GQIMGILQVHE
+772 GPIMSILQVNE
-783 DDEIMLVTDG
+783 DDEVMLVTDG
-793 GKVLRL
+793 GKILRL
-799 PVRGISVIGRIT
+799 LARGISLIGRVT

-817 DAEREERVVS
+817 DLEKDERVVS
-827 LAKVAEK
+827 VAKVAEK
-834 TDDGEAEPEADLGL
+834 NDDSEDEPELEI

>member
-1 MNDNKQPSLFTMME
+1 MTE
-15 TRAVPINIEDEIRK
+15 TRAVPINIEDEIQK

-92 TAVYDAIVR
+92 TAVYDAMVR

-118 FGSIDGDA
+118 FGSIDGDS

-136 LTRLAHEI
+136 LTRLAHEL

-156 GNYDGSLKEPLVM
+156 GNYDGSLKEPLVL
-169 PTRLPNLLVNGSSG
+169 PTRLPNLMINGSSG

-199 VCAAL
+199 VCGAL
-204 LATLSNPDITLEEL
+204 LATLHNPDITLEEL
-218 MALIPGPD
+218 MAIIPGPD

-236 EGIGEAYRTGRGL
+236 EGIAEAYRTGRGL
-249 IRLRAKVIV
+249 IRLRAKVSV
-258 ERKGGRDSLI
+258 EHKGGRDTLI

-283 RIAELVKDKKVEGI
+283 RIAELVKDKKIEGI
-297 ADIRDESDREGLR
+297 SDLRDESDREGLR
-310 VSIMLKKDE
+310 VAIMLKKDE

-324 LNQLYIHTNMQVTF
+324 LNQLYTHTNMQVTF
-338 GINLVAIVNN
+338 GINLVAIVHN
-348 RPELLSLKDLLYH
+348 RPELLSLKDLLHH

-388 DGLLIALDWLDAVI
+388 EGFLIALDWLDAVI
-402 TMIRAAATPPEAK
+402 NMIRAAATPPEAK
-415 QQLMAGLFILKPQ
+415 QQLIAGMFILTAAP
-428 RGETLEESRS
+428 GATLEETRGK
-438 RYSLS
+438 YALS
-443 EIQAQA
+443 DIQAQA
-449 ILDMRLQRLTGLERQ
+449 ILEMRLQRLTGLERQ
-464 KIIQE
+464 KIINE
-469 AAELKATIQR
+469 AEEVRATIRR
-479 LMKILAEEAEVK
+479 LRQILAEEAEVK
-491 ALIAQELTDLKERY
+491 ALIVQELTELKERF

-515 LAQEFTAEDLI
+515 QAQEFTAEDLI

-534 ISHRGYIKRTP
+534 ISLRSYIKRTP

-553 RGGKGRMGMVTR
+553 RGGKGRMGMITR

-574 IASTHTVF
+574 IASTHSFF

-613 LLNLGPEEKAAT
+613 LLPFGEGEKLATILPVREFIPGPSLVLG
-625 TLPIKEFSPGVSLI
+625 
-639 MATQRG
+639 TQRG

-662 LIAVS
+662 IIALS
-667 LDEGDELV
+667 LDAEDELV
-675 GVSLAEA
+675 SVALSELD
-682 GQEILMGTRQGKIIR
+682 QSIVIGTRYGKIIR
-697 FPVAQV
+697 FPSSEV
-703 RDVGRG
+703 RDMGRT
-709 ARGVRGIQVAEDD
+709 ARGVKGIEVGPKDQ
-722 RVVGMEVIRPEG
+722 VVGMEVLRPGG
-734 TILTVTDRGFGKR
+734 TILTVTERGFGKR
-747 TKPEKYPAQRRGG
+747 TDPKKYPEHHRKGQGVKG
-760 LGRLGLRITSRN
+760 LAITKRT
-772 GQIMGILQVHE
+772 GPIMAILQVNE

-793 GKVLRL
+793 GKILRMIAK
-799 PVRGISVIGRIT
+799 GISLIGRVT

-817 DAEREERVVS
+817 DLEPEERVVS
-827 LAKVAEK
+827 VAKVAEK
-834 TDDGEAEPEADLGL
+834 TDDGEPEPETDLGI

>member
-1 MNDNKQPSLFTMME
+1 MME
-15 TRAVPINIEDEIRK
+15 ARAVPINIEDEIRK
-29 SYLEYAL
+29 SYLEYSL

-144 LQDLEKDTVDFV
+144 LQDLDKDTVDFV
-156 GNYDGSLKEPLVM
+156 GNYDGSLKEPLVL
-169 PTRLPNLLVNGSSG
+169 PTRLPNLLINGGSG

-199 VCAAL
+199 VCDAL
-204 LATLSNPDITLEEL
+204 LATLNNPEISLEEL
-218 MALIPGPD
+218 MAIIPGPD

-236 EGIGEAYRTGRGL
+236 EGIAEAYRTGRGL
-249 IRLRAKVIV
+249 IRLRAKVTV
-258 ERKGGRDSLI
+258 EHKGGRENLI

-283 RIAELVKDKKVEGI
+283 RIAELVKDKKMEGI

-310 VSIMLKKDE
+310 VAIMLKKDE
-319 LPQPI
+319 PAQPI
-324 LNQLYIHTNMQVTF
+324 LNQLYIHTQMQVTF

-348 RPELLSLKDLLYH
+348 RPELLSLKDLLHH
-361 FLEHRREVIL
+361 FLEHRRDVII

-376 ELKQAEARAHIL
+376 ELKQAEARMHIL
-388 DGLLIALDWLDAVI
+388 AGLLIALDWLDAVI
-402 TMIRAAATPPEAK
+402 ALIRAAATPPEAK
-415 QQLMAGLFILKPQ
+415 QQLIGGLFVLAAAP
-428 RGETLEESRS
+428 GATLEETRS
-438 RYSLS
+438 RYALS

-449 ILDMRLQRLTGLERQ
+449 ILDMRLQRLTGMERQ
-464 KIIQE
+464 KILNEAKEVE
-469 AAELKATIQR
+469 AAIARYRQ
-479 LMKILAEEAEVK
+479 ILAEEAEVK
-491 ALIAQELTDLKERY
+491 ALIAGELTELKERY

-515 LAQEFTAEDLI
+515 EAQEITAEDLI
-526 ADEEMVVT
+526 ADEDMVVT
-534 ISHRGYIKRTP
+534 ISHRSYIKRTP

-553 RGGKGRMGMVTR
+553 RGGKGRMGMITR

-574 IASTHTVF
+574 IASTHSYF

-613 LLNLGPEEKAAT
+613 LLQLGENEKLAT
-625 TLPIKEFSPGVSLI
+625 ILPVREFTPGPSLV
-639 MATQRG
+639 MATKRG
-645 IIKKTDLMNF
+645 IVKKTDLMNF

-662 LIAVS
+662 IIALS
-667 LDEGDELV
+667 LDAEDELV
-675 GVSLAEA
+675 GAALSEVDQS
-682 GQEILMGTRQGKIIR
+682 ILIGTRLGKIIR
-697 FPVAQV
+697 FPSAEV
-703 RDVGRG
+703 RDMGRA
-709 ARGVRGIQVAEDD
+709 ARGVKGMDVAPEDE
-722 RVVGMEVIRPEG
+722 VVGMEVIRPAG
-734 TILTVTDRGFGKR
+734 TILTVTERGFGKR
-747 TKPEKYPAQRRGG
+747 TDPKKYPEHHRGG
-760 LGRLGLRITSRN
+760 LGVKGLNITDRN
-772 GQIMGILQVHE
+772 GPIMSILQVTE
-783 DDEIMLVTDG
+783 DDEVMLVTDG
-793 GKVLRL
+793 GKILRL
-799 PVRGISVIGRIT
+799 LARGISLIGRVT

-817 DAEREERVVS
+817 DLEKEERVVS
-827 LAKVAEK
+827 VAKVAERS
-834 TDDGEAEPEADLGL
+834 DDSEPESEPDLGL

>member
-1 MNDNKQPSLFTMME
+1 MTE

-92 TAVYDAIVR
+92 TAVYDAMVR

-118 FGSIDGDA
+118 FGSIDGDS

-136 LTRLAHEI
+136 LTRLAHEL

-199 VCAAL
+199 VCDAL
-204 LATLSNPDITLEEL
+204 LATLNQPDIPLEEL

-249 IRLRAKVIV
+249 IRIRAKVSV
-258 ERKGGRDSLI
+258 EHKGGRDSLI

-283 RIAELVKDKKVEGI
+283 RIAELVKDKKMEGI
-297 ADIRDESDREGLR
+297 SDIRDESDREGLR
-310 VSIMLKKDE
+310 VAIMLKKDE

-338 GINLVAIVNN
+338 GINLVAIVHN
-348 RPELLSLKDLLYH
+348 RPELLSLKDLLHH

-388 DGLLIALDWLDAVI
+388 EGFLIALDFLDMVI
-402 TMIRAAATPPEAK
+402 AMIRAAANPPEAK
-415 QQLMAGLFILKPQ
+415 QQLMAGLFILTAQP
-428 RGETLEESRS
+428 GVTLEEARS
-438 RYSLS
+438 RHALS

-449 ILDMRLQRLTGLERQ
+449 ILEMRLQRLTGLERQ
-464 KIIQE
+464 KIITE
-469 AAELKATIQR
+469 AEEVRAAIQR
-479 LMKILAEEAEVK
+479 LRLILAEETQVK
-491 ALIAQELTDLKERY
+491 ALIAQELTELKERY

-515 LAQEFTAEDLI
+515 QAQEFTAEDLI

-534 ISHRGYIKRTP
+534 ISLRSYIKRTP

-553 RGGKGRMGMVTR
+553 RGGKGRMGMITR

-574 IASTHTVF
+574 IASTHSYF

-613 LLNLGPEEKAAT
+613 LLPFGEGEKLATILPVREFTPGP
-625 TLPIKEFSPGVSLI
+625 SLV

-645 IIKKTDLMNF
+645 IVKKTDLMNF
-655 QRPRSGG
+655 QRPRSAGI
-662 LIAVS
+662 IALS
-667 LDEGDELV
+667 LDPEDELISAALSEPDQSIV
-675 GVSLAEA
+675 
-682 GQEILMGTRQGKIIR
+682 IGTRYGKIIR
-697 FPVAQV
+697 FPSAEV
-703 RDVGRG
+703 RDMGRT
-709 ARGVRGIQVAEDD
+709 ARGVKGMEVAPDD
-722 RVVGMEVIRPEG
+722 RVVGMEVLRPGG
-734 TILTVTDRGFGKR
+734 TILTVTERGFGKR
-747 TKPEKYPAQRRGG
+747 TDPKKYPEHHRKGQGVKG
-760 LGRLGLRITSRN
+760 LEITKRN
-772 GQIMGILQVHE
+772 GPIMAILQVNE

-793 GKVLRL
+793 GKILRMIAK
-799 PVRGISVIGRIT
+799 GISLIGRVT

-817 DAEREERVVS
+817 DLEAEERVVS

-834 TDDGEAEPEADLGL
+834 SDDGEPEPEPDLGI

>member
-1 MNDNKQPSLFTMME
+1 MTE
-15 TRAVPINIEDEIRK
+15 TRAVPINIEDEIQK

-92 TAVYDAIVR
+92 TAVYDAMVR

-118 FGSIDGDA
+118 FGSIDGDS

-136 LTRLAHEI
+136 LTRLAHEL
-144 LQDLEKDTVDFV
+144 LQDLDKDTVDFV

-169 PTRLPNLLVNGSSG
+169 PTRIPNLLINGGSG

-199 VCAAL
+199 VCDAL
-204 LATLSNPDITLEEL
+204 LATLKNPDITLEEL
-218 MALIPGPD
+218 MAIIPGPD

-236 EGIGEAYRTGRGL
+236 EGIAEAYRTGRGL
-249 IRLRAKVIV
+249 IRIRAKVSV
-258 ERKGGRDSLI
+258 EHKGGRDSLI

-283 RIAELVKDKKVEGI
+283 RIAELVKDKKMEGI
-297 ADIRDESDREGLR
+297 SDIRDESDREGLR
-310 VSIMLKKDE
+310 VAIMLKKDE

-338 GINLVAIVNN
+338 GINLVAIVHN
-348 RPELLSLKDLLYH
+348 RPELLSLKDLLHH

-388 DGLLIALDWLDAVI
+388 EGFLIALDWLDEVI
-402 TMIRAAATPPEAK
+402 AMIRAAANPPEAK
-415 QQLMAGLFILKPQ
+415 QQLMAGLFILAAQP
-428 RGETLEESRS
+428 GATLEETRS
-438 RYSLS
+438 RYALS

-449 ILDMRLQRLTGLERQ
+449 ILEMRLQRLTGLERQ
-464 KIIQE
+464 KIINE
-469 AAELKATIQR
+469 AAEVRATIQR
-479 LMKILAEEAEVK
+479 LLQILAEEAQVK
-491 ALIAQELTDLKERY
+491 ALIAQELTELKERY

-515 LAQEFTAEDLI
+515 QAQEFTAEDLI

-534 ISHRGYIKRTP
+534 ISLRSYIKRTP

-553 RGGKGRMGMVTR
+553 RGGKGRMGMITR

-574 IASTHTVF
+574 IASTHSFF

-613 LLNLGPEEKAAT
+613 LLPFGEGEKLATILPVREFTPGP
-625 TLPIKEFSPGVSLI
+625 SLV

-645 IIKKTDLMNF
+645 IVKKTDLMNF

-662 LIAVS
+662 IIALS
-667 LDEGDELV
+667 LDPEDELV
-675 GVSLAEA
+675 SAALSEPDQSIV
-682 GQEILMGTRQGKIIR
+682 IGTRYGKIIR
-697 FPVAQV
+697 FPSAEV
-703 RDVGRG
+703 RDMGRA
-709 ARGVRGIQVAEDD
+709 ARGVKGMEVAPED
-722 RVVGMEVIRPEG
+722 RVVGMEVLRPGG
-734 TILTVTDRGFGKR
+734 TILTVTERGFGKR
-747 TKPEKYPAQRRGG
+747 TDPKKYPEHHRKGQGVKG
-760 LGRLGLRITSRN
+760 LDITKRN
-772 GQIMGILQVHE
+772 GPIMAILQVNE

-793 GKVLRL
+793 GKILRMIAK
-799 PVRGISVIGRIT
+799 GISLIGRVT

-817 DAEREERVVS
+817 DLEAEERVVS

-834 TDDGEAEPEADLGL
+834 SDDGEPEPEPDLGI

>member
-1 MNDNKQPSLFTMME
+1 MTE
-15 TRAVPINIEDEIRK
+15 TRAVPINIEDEIQK

-92 TAVYDAIVR
+92 TAVYDAMVR

-118 FGSIDGDA
+118 FGSIDGDS

-136 LTRLAHEI
+136 LTRLAHEL

-199 VCAAL
+199 VCGAL
-204 LATLSNPDITLEEL
+204 LATLHNPDITLEEL
-218 MALIPGPD
+218 MAIIPGPD

-236 EGIGEAYRTGRGL
+236 EGITEAYRTGRGL
-249 IRLRAKVIV
+249 IRLRAKVSV
-258 ERKGGRDSLI
+258 EHKGGRDTLI

-283 RIAELVKDKKVEGI
+283 RIAELVKDKKIEGI
-297 ADIRDESDREGLR
+297 SDLRDESDREGLR
-310 VSIMLKKDE
+310 VAIMLKKDE

-324 LNQLYIHTNMQVTF
+324 LNQLYTHTNMQVTF
-338 GINLVAIVNN
+338 GINLVAIVHN
-348 RPELLSLKDLLYH
+348 RPELLSLKDLLHH

-388 DGLLIALDWLDAVI
+388 EGFLIALDWLDAVI
-402 TMIRAAATPPEAK
+402 NMIRAAATPPEAK
-415 QQLMAGLFILKPQ
+415 QQLMAGLFILTAAP
-428 RGETLEESRS
+428 GATLEETRGK
-438 RYSLS
+438 YALS
-443 EIQAQA
+443 DIQAQA
-449 ILDMRLQRLTGLERQ
+449 ILEMRLQRLTGLERQ
-464 KIIQE
+464 KIINE
-469 AAELKATIQR
+469 AEEVRATIRR
-479 LMKILAEEAEVK
+479 LRQILAEEAEVK
-491 ALIAQELTDLKERY
+491 ALIVQELTELKERF

-515 LAQEFTAEDLI
+515 QAQEFTAEDLI

-534 ISHRGYIKRTP
+534 ISLRSYIKRTP

-553 RGGKGRMGMVTR
+553 RGGKGRMGMITR

-574 IASTHTVF
+574 IASTHSFF

-599 PIGSPTAQGKAIVN
+599 PVGSPTAQGKAIVN
-613 LLNLGPEEKAAT
+613 LLPFGEGEKLATILPVREFIPGP
-625 TLPIKEFSPGVSLI
+625 SLVL
-639 MATQRG
+639 ATQRG

-662 LIAVS
+662 IIALS
-667 LDEGDELV
+667 LDAEDELV
-675 GVSLAEA
+675 SVALSEPD
-682 GQEILMGTRQGKIIR
+682 QSIVIGTRYGKIIR
-697 FPVAQV
+697 FPSAEV
-703 RDVGRG
+703 RDMGRT
-709 ARGVRGIQVAEDD
+709 ARGVKGMEVGPKD
-722 RVVGMEVIRPEG
+722 RVVGMEVLRPGG
-734 TILTVTDRGFGKR
+734 TILTVTERGFGKR
-747 TKPEKYPAQRRGG
+747 TDPKKYPEHHRKGQGVKG
-760 LGRLGLRITSRN
+760 LEITKRT
-772 GQIMGILQVHE
+772 GPIMAILQVNE

-793 GKVLRL
+793 GKILRMIAK
-799 PVRGISVIGRIT
+799 GISLIGRVT

-817 DAEREERVVS
+817 DLEPEERVVS
-827 LAKVAEK
+827 VAKVAEK
-834 TDDGEAEPEADLGL
+834 TDDGEPEPETDLGI